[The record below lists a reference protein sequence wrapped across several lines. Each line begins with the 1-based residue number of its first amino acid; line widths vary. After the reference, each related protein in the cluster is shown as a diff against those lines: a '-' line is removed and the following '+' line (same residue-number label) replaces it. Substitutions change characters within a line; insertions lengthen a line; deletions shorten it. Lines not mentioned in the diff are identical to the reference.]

1 MGTRPTPTEIREQLE
16 RILASR
22 GFAASQRL
30 GRFLRFVVEKT
41 LAGEQGEVK
50 ESVLAVE
57 VFDRRPDYDS
67 RIDSAVRVE
76 ARRLRSKLRAYYE
89 GEGKRDP
96 VVIEIP
102 EGAYVPRWRSAG
114 GESRPASVAV
124 LPFVNLSGEPTQE
137 FFCDG
142 ITEEII
148 SLLSRIPSLRVV
160 ARTSVFQ
167 FRNAASDVREIG
179 ARLGAAVV
187 VEGSVRCGPDR
198 FRIAAR
204 VVDAA
209 TGYQLAA
216 KSLDGSLQDVFEM
229 QERVAASVAEAV
241 SATLR
246 LPSLLSPSPAA
257 NVEAYTLYLKG
268 RRHWNLQTIDGFRMA
283 ARCFEEAI
291 GRFPTYAPAFAGLA
305 ETYCMLATYGAVNP
319 AEAAPRIRD
328 ASARAI
334 ALDPRLAEPC
344 NALAGLQSFF
354 EWNWAE
360 AAENFR
366 RALELKP
373 AFAMAHHWYGMHLA
387 ARGRLDEAESEL
399 EAAVSLDPLSLDI
412 LTSRAS
418 LAYYRQ
424 DFAESGRRMAAV
436 LELDPAFPA
445 AWDAL
450 ARVRLLERRYEEA
463 LDCAGK
469 AAGHAAAP
477 LNVALT
483 GAIFARQGNEKKA
496 RRILA
501 ELVRRAG
508 ESHVPALAPA
518 MIHTALGEK
527 SEALDWLERAFLE
540 RTTLLCWAGVDPFY
554 HPLAAESRFRALLR
568 RMGLAPAGGISSRP
582 DAS

>member
-1 MGTRPTPTEIREQLE
+1 MGTWPTPAGIREQLE
-16 RILASR
+16 RILASP
-22 GFAASQRL
+22 GFAGSQRL

-41 LAGEQGEVK
+41 LAGEAGEVK

-67 RIDSAVRVE
+67 RIDSVVRVE
-76 ARRLRSKLRAYYE
+76 ARRLRSKLRTYYE
-89 GEGKRDP
+89 REGKRDP

-102 EGAYVPRWRSAG
+102 EGAYLPRWRSAG
-114 GESRPASVAV
+114 EESRRASVAV
-124 LPFVNLSGEPTQE
+124 LPFANLSADPAQE

-142 ITEEII
+142 VTEEII
-148 SLLSRIPSLRVV
+148 GLLSRIPSLRVV

-187 VEGSVRCGPDR
+187 VEGSVRSAPDR
-198 FRIAAR
+198 IRIAAR
-204 VVDAA
+204 VVDAD

-216 KSLDGSLQDVFEM
+216 KTFDGSLQDVFAM

-241 SATLR
+241 SATLH
-246 LPSLLSPSPAA
+246 LPSLHSPSA
-257 NVEAYTLYLKG
+257 NFEAYSLYLKG
-268 RRHWNLQTIDGFRMA
+268 RHHWNLQTIDGFRTA
-283 ARCFEEAI
+283 ARVFEEAI
-291 GRFPTYAPAFAGLA
+291 ARFPTYAPAFAGLA
-305 ETYCMLATYGAVNP
+305 DTCCMLATYGAVNP

-334 ALDPRLAEPC
+334 ALDPRLAEPY

-354 EWNWAE
+354 EWNWNE

-366 RALELKP
+366 RALELRP
-373 AFAMAHHWYGMHLA
+373 AFAMARHWYGMHLA
-387 ARGRLDEAESEL
+387 ARGRLEEAEAEL
-399 EAAVSLDPLSLDI
+399 EEAAVLDPLSLDI
-412 LTSRAS
+412 LTSHAI

-424 DFAESGRRMAAV
+424 DFAAAGRRIAAV

-450 ARVRLLERRYEEA
+450 ARVKLLERRYEEA

-469 AAGHAAAP
+469 AAGHAAAA
-477 LNVALT
+477 LNLALT
-483 GAIFARQGNEKKA
+483 GAILARGGNGKKA

-501 ELVRRAG
+501 ELVRQA
-508 ESHVPALAPA
+508 EASHVPALAPA
-518 MIHTALGEK
+518 MIHTALGETPA
-527 SEALDWLERAFLE
+527 ALDWLERAFRE
-540 RTTLLCWAGVDPFY
+540 RTILLCWVGIDPFY
-554 HPLAAESRFRALLR
+554 HPLAAEPRFRALLL
-568 RMGLAPAGGISSRP
+568 RMGLAPG
-582 DAS
+582 